1 MQGNVEIR
9 QSQTSLT
16 FICWLLLN
24 ITSWS
29 QGPSVT
35 YGLCMLSEFPAIAER
50 TNAEFSISAGRWG
63 SRFACFFFTVCI
75 WGASQQNPLPRSHT
89 QQLVISRVWPQI
101 LKILLFF
108 LSYIRHRHRQPRR
121 NVNVLKMHPFLSFPF
136 SLSLLHGSPGRTPN
150 AADPWVSDSSP
161 PPSVCLMARS
171 PPDPPQL
178 IYLTHL

>member
-9 QSQTSLT
+9 QSQASPT

-35 YGLCMLSEFPAIAER
+35 YGLCMLSEFPAITER
-50 TNAEFSISAGRWG
+50 TNAEFSISARRWG
-63 SRFACFFFTVCI
+63 SRFAFFFTGCI

-101 LKILLFF
+101 FKILLFF

-121 NVNVLKMHPFLSFPF
+121 NVNVLKMHLFLSFSF
-136 SLSLLHGSPGRTPN
+136 SLSSTGLLGGRQMLLSPGCQT
-150 AADPWVSDSSP
+150 AA

-178 IYLTHL
+178 IYITHL

>member
-1 MQGNVEIR
+1 MTPKNWFECDPISNRGQQTLNMQANVEIR
-9 QSQTSLT
+9 QSQASPT
-16 FICWLLLN
+16 FICWLLFN

-63 SRFACFFFTVCI
+63 SRFAFFFTICI

-101 LKILLFF
+101 FKILLFF
-108 LSYIRHRHRQPRR
+108 LSYILHRHWQPWGK
-121 NVNVLKMHPFLSFPF
+121 LTLWKCIFF
-136 SLSLLHGSPGRTPN
+136 SLSLSF
-150 AADPWVSDSSP
+150 SP
-161 PPSVCLMARS
+161 PRVSWEDAKCCWPLGVRQQPPHQSV
-171 PPDPPQL
+171 
-178 IYLTHL
+178 